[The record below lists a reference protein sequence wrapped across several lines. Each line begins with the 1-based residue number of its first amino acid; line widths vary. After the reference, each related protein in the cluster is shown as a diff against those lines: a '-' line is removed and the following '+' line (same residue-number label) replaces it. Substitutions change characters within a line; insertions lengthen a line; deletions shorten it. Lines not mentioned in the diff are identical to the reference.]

1 VVPRGHRGAGAG
13 RPADAEDHGVGL
25 SAFLITQDEEHDL
38 PDCLRS
44 LAGLA
49 DEVVVV
55 DSGSRDRTT
64 AIARDH
70 GARVIERPMAGF
82 GAQKQFALE
91 QASQPWALS
100 IDADERVT
108 PALAAAIRV
117 ALAAPAADGY
127 TIRREIRFLGRTLRH
142 GGLGDDWV
150 LRLVRR
156 DRARFTDAVVHE
168 RLTVDGRV
176 ARLAGTLEHIPYAD
190 VAEHAEKSAR
200 YSVLAAR
207 EQFARGRRWRPWHAL
222 RPGWEF
228 VVRYGLRLGF
238 LDGAAG
244 YTWARLSA
252 ASSAHRMRELRAL
265 GRAARAAE
273 GA

>member
-1 VVPRGHRGAGAG
+1 MA
-13 RPADAEDHGVGL
+13 L

-38 PDCLRS
+38 PGCLRS

-49 DEVVVV
+49 DEIVVV
-55 DSGSRDRTT
+55 DSGSRDRTG
-64 AIARDH
+64 AIAREF

-91 QASQPWALS
+91 QVTHPWALS

-108 PALAAAIRV
+108 PALAGAIRA
-117 ALAAPAADGY
+117 ALASTAADGY
-127 TIRREIRFLGRTLRH
+127 EVRREIRFLGRTLRH

-156 DRARFTDAVVHE
+156 ERARFTGAAVHE
-168 RLTVDGRV
+168 RIVVDGRV
-176 ARLAGTLEHIPYAD
+176 TRIHGTLEHLPYRD
-190 VAEHAEKSAR
+190 QAEHAEKSER

-228 VVRYGLRLGF
+228 FVRYGVRLGF

-252 ASSAHRMRELRAL
+252 ASASRRMRELRSL
-265 GRAARAAE
+265 GAAGRRGG